1 MDPLVTLI
9 DNILVPHQ
17 AYETA
22 TRRLEQ
28 CFRYA
33 SQTVEPVCIALVG
46 ESRTGKSRA
55 LEEFEQRHL
64 PTRDA
69 DGQNVP
75 ILRVRLQSAPTVK
88 SLVELLLLE
97 LGDPFFDK
105 GTENAKTGRLQKLL
119 KACGVTVVIVD
130 EFQHFVE
137 RNSMH
142 VLHHVADWLKRLVD
156 ETHVALVVGGLP
168 YCQAVL
174 EQNEQLAGR
183 FMSPIFMPRFNWND
197 VTLRNEFIAILE
209 AFDTALRDYV
219 DLPTLHEGDMPFR
232 CFCATGGLVGYLTKS
247 LRQIIWNTL
256 DAESRVITL
265 ADIEL
270 GNEEAVWKKRGVTG
284 LANPFSREFSPFPSE
299 ELIARIL
306 EIGEPAPEPAIKR
319 SRKLTA
325 CSSHSVSAVLSAS

>member
-1 MDPLVTLI
+1 MLPLVNII

-28 CFRYA
+28 CYRYA

-55 LEEFEQRHL
+55 LEEFEQRHP

-69 DGQNVP
+69 EGQNIP
-75 ILRVRLQSAPTVK
+75 ILRVRLQSAPTIK
-88 SLVELLLLE
+88 SLVELLLQK

-130 EFQHFVE
+130 EFQHFVD
-137 RNSMH
+137 RHSMH

-183 FMSPIFMPRFNWND
+183 FMSPLFLPRFNWND
-197 VTLRNEFIAILE
+197 VALRDEFIAILE
-209 AFDTALRDYV
+209 AFDSALRDHIE
-219 DLPTLHEGDMPFR
+219 LPALHEGEMPFR

-247 LRQIIWNTL
+247 LRQVMWNML
-256 DAESRVITL
+256 DANSRVMTL
-265 ADIEL
+265 ADIEE
-270 GNEEAVWKKRGVTG
+270 GNVQAVWKKRGIPG
-284 LANPFSREFSPFPSE
+284 LAHPFSREFSPYPTE
-299 ELIARIL
+299 DLIARVL
-306 EIGEPAPEPAIKR
+306 EMGEPAPEPAVKR
-319 SRKLTA
+319 SRKRTTLSA
-325 CSSHSVSAVLSAS
+325 HSVSTVLSAS